1 MHIAK
6 EDLQKSVGNNIR
18 KFRIAKK
25 MSIESLALLAD
36 MDYTQLSRIELGK
49 INTSVYQLYKIA
61 TILNVSLNELM
72 DYG

>member
-25 MSIESLALLAD
+25 MYIESLALLAD

>member
-25 MSIESLALLAD
+25 MSIESLALLAE
-36 MDYTQLSRIELGK
+36 MDYTQLSRIELAK

-61 TILNVSLNELM
+61 TILNVSLNDLM